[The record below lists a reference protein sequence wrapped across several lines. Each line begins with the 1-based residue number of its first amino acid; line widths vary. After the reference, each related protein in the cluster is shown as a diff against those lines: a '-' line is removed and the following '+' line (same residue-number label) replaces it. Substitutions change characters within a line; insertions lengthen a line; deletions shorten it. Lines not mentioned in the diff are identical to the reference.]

1 MNDKELFKEISEITR
16 TNYTEDMNRDDLI
29 MALTDMVYEYKKK
42 EEELE
47 AVIDDRNDNWER
59 RSNYSLYGGRYV

>member
-59 RSNYSLYGGRYV
+59 KSNYSLYGV

>member
-1 MNDKELFKEISEITR
+1 MNDKELFKEISQITR

-59 RSNYSLYGGRYV
+59 KSNYSLYGV

>member
-1 MNDKELFKEISEITR
+1 MNDKELFKEISQITR

-59 RSNYSLYGGRYV
+59 RSNYSLYGV

>member
-29 MALTDMVYEYKKK
+29 MALTDMVYEYKRKK
-42 EEELE
+42 K
-47 AVIDDRNDNWER
+47 
-59 RSNYSLYGGRYV
+59 SQKQ

>member
-59 RSNYSLYGGRYV
+59 RSDYSLYGV

>member
-47 AVIDDRNDNWER
+47 AVIDDRNDNCER
-59 RSNYSLYGGRYV
+59 RSNYSLYGV

>member
-16 TNYTEDMNRDDLI
+16 TNYTEDMNKDDLI

-59 RSNYSLYGGRYV
+59 RSNYSLYGV

>member
-1 MNDKELFKEISEITR
+1 MNDKELFEEISEITR

-59 RSNYSLYGGRYV
+59 RSNYSLYGV

>member
-59 RSNYSLYGGRYV
+59 RSNSSLCGV

>member
-1 MNDKELFKEISEITR
+1 MNEKELFKEISQITR
-16 TNYTEDMNRDDLI
+16 TNYTEDTNRDDLI

-59 RSNYSLYGGRYV
+59 RSNYSLYGV

>member
-47 AVIDDRNDNWER
+47 AVIEDRNDNWER
-59 RSNYSLYGGRYV
+59 RSNYSLYGV

>member
-59 RSNYSLYGGRYV
+59 RSNYSLYGV